1 MNNTINTRIEE
12 ALADEMFLSKFQAVT
27 SKEEILNL
35 FSTEKGI
42 DLNEDIAR
50 ELLQGIEELK
60 NNGELTEAEL
70 ENAAGGMCV
79 LFTPLR
85 SVFTKIFSTHIDF
98 AGNFNFNMINR
109 QETRRF

>member
-42 DLNEDIAR
+42 DLN
-50 ELLQGIEELK
+50 
-60 NNGELTEAEL
+60 
-70 ENAAGGMCV
+70 
-79 LFTPLR
+79 
-85 SVFTKIFSTHIDF
+85 
-98 AGNFNFNMINR
+98 
-109 QETRRF
+109 